1 MRKIKQTV
9 SKRSHEMFIFLVE
22 EVGMFRYI
30 IFFALAVIIFGIV
43 YTLLTP
49 ISHGIGQNS
58 TPLFE
63 VSNVVTFLNGI
74 PNGIYFSVV
83 TISSLGYGD
92 MHPMGFSKVLIC
104 MEVLLGL
111 ALIGIMIAKVTSRR
125 LSYHVSRLFSF
136 DAQKRLEDIAAKFDA
151 FQNDLDK
158 IMPLLVAAYQSAPG
172 QTTPPTED
180 RGVLISDF
188 RNVISDLR
196 VQCVELRK
204 YLSAEIEQDN
214 NYFQI
219 APASA
224 MMRVGEALDEA
235 FFILSQHITS
245 LPTQART
252 EILDGHNRQGISEA
266 INSQKQ
272 VCDLV
277 DKHATDSNTQAVFQ
291 RIGETCDQ
299 VPVSYFVVPEESQPN
314 QLLQGTDEPQQPSDQ
329 DNEHTDS
336 L

>member
-1 MRKIKQTV
+1 
-9 SKRSHEMFIFLVE
+9 MFIFLVE
-22 EVGMFRYI
+22 EVGMLRYI
-30 IFFALAVIIFGIV
+30 VFFAVAVIIFGIA

-63 VSNVVTFLNGI
+63 VYTFVAFLNGI
-74 PNGIYFSVV
+74 PNGIYFSIITV
-83 TISSLGYGD
+83 SSLGYGD
-92 MHPMGFSKVLIC
+92 MHPMGYSKALACIQ
-104 MEVLLGL
+104 VLLGL

-125 LSYHVSRLFSF
+125 LSYHVERLFGF
-136 DAQKRLEDIAAKFDA
+136 DAQKRLEDIAAKFDTSRDDIA
-151 FQNDLDK
+151 K
-158 IMPLLVAAYQSAPG
+158 IMSKLADTYQITPG
-172 QTTPPTED
+172 ETSIDED
-180 RGVLISDF
+180 RGSLIAHF
-188 RNVISDLR
+188 RNVISNFQLK
-196 VQCVELRK
+196 CVELRD
-204 YLSAEIEQDN
+204 YLLEEMAQG

-224 MMRVGEALDEA
+224 MVRVGEALDDA

-277 DKHATDSNTQAVFQ
+277 DRHATDSNTQAVFQ

-299 VPVSYFVVPEESQPN
+299 VPVSYFAVPEESQPN
-314 QLLQGTDEPQQPSDQ
+314 QLLQGTDEPQQPSERD
-329 DNEHTDS
+329 DEHTDS
-336 L
+336 P

>member
-1 MRKIKQTV
+1 
-9 SKRSHEMFIFLVE
+9 MFW
-22 EVGMFRYI
+22 YI
-30 IFFALAVIIFGIV
+30 VLFPVAVIVFGGA
-43 YTLLTP
+43 YWLLTP
-49 ISHGIGQNS
+49 MGHGIGQNS

-63 VSNVVTFLNGI
+63 VYTLVTFLNGI

-83 TISSLGYGD
+83 TVSSLGYGD

-104 MEVLLGL
+104 MEVLMGL

-224 MMRVGEALDEA
+224 MRRVGDAVDGV
-235 FFILSQHITS
+235 FWILGQIITNLS
-245 LPTQART
+245 MQARA
-252 EILDGHNRQGISEA
+252 EIFVDGHNRQGISEA
-266 INSQKQ
+266 IDSQKKI
-272 VCDLV
+272 CDLV
-277 DKHATDSNTQAVFQ
+277 NQFATDQATQNVF
-291 RIGETCDQ
+291 RRVNDTCEQ
-299 VPVSYFVVPEESQPN
+299 LPASYFEVPGVPEESQPD
-314 QLLQGTDEPQQPSDQ
+314 QVIQGTDEPQELSDMG
-329 DNEHTDS
+329 NEQADS
-336 L
+336 P